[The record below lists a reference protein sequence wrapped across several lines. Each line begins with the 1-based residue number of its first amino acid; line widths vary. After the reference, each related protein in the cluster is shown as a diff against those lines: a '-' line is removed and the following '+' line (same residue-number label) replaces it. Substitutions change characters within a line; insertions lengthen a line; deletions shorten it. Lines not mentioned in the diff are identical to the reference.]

1 MVVGVVGTYQHAHLL
16 FTAQNFKSLLRGEAH
31 VGIPIITNIAEGC
44 GKNALVEHGDGFGS
58 VLVVS
63 E

>member
-16 FTAQNFKSLLRGEAH
+16 FTAQNFKSLLRGETH

-44 GKNALVEHGDGFGS
+44 GKNALVEHSDGFGS
-58 VLVVS
+58 VLVVN